1 MSKITRAL
9 RGSRGPLTP
18 PPAPARRTG
27 PNGAKGAGGWRE
39 AGPSWVASQWLLRPP
54 DSSCYESA
62 TMTAICLL
70 HVCGRLG
77 CCGDCCCWLCHGLLS
92 SHHVRRLLHS
102 RRRCSCSVHG
112 QGGLRHLRCH
122 GLWRPCCRRGTGCH
136 LRRRCRWLRG
146 CGGCRQHTGRDGHPR
161 GDTHPQGLKAGKR
174 KAAAVQLGERGR
186 PGGAPHTCKEH
197 VGEGVRR
204 QGAAA
209 GPHWRAQ
216 ALRDHE
222 RCAVV
227 VRILCDWQ
235 ACRLQEGCSGALQA
249 AKGWRAS
256 QAQLCC
262 VRLREPG
269 LLADRNVHHV
279 IPTGHREGRAS
290 QQEAQGCGFGGLK
303 AAGLPGQHCGGPL
316 WLVHV
321 QGCMALQ
328 DHGVEAISEMAD
340 GHCVGCAGQLTQL
353 LGRPVC
359 WQEAL
364 GLREKQ
370 NGHFGPSAWT
380 AHCLCAEWRCA
391 GAVEGSKTA
400 NIGCGIE
407 VGGQASCRRGWRPH
421 CEAARV
427 PHSTSVLKAAM
438 GRPEAKGGGQG
449 GEHCSLDVSR
459 LGIAPQQRERPSLW
473 LASIMRWEGKPQGS

>member
-1 MSKITRAL
+1 LLLAVPRPAEQPPRPPSAAQPAALQLQRA
-9 RGSRGPLTP
+9 RPRWAA
-18 PPAPARRTG
+18 PPAVPRPLA
-27 PNGAKGAGGWRE
+27 A
-39 AGPSWVASQWLLRPP
+39 LLPP
-54 DSSCYESA
+54 GD
-62 TMTAICLL
+62 
-70 HVCGRLG
+70 RL
-77 CCGDCCCWLCHGLLS
+77 
-92 SHHVRRLLHS
+92 
-102 RRRCSCSVHG
+102 
-112 QGGLRHLRCH
+112 
-122 GLWRPCCRRGTGCH
+122 PPFFFF

-438 GRPEAKGGGQG
+438 GRPEAKGGSG
-449 GEHCSLDVSR
+449 GRTLLAGRVEARHCSAATRTAFPVARFYNAVGGQASGVLNR
-459 LGIAPQQRERPSLW
+459 QRS
-473 LASIMRWEGKPQGS
+473 